1 MVIKYRPDIDGLR
14 AVAVLAVLF
23 FHAGLPFFEG
33 GYVGVDIFFVIS
45 GYLITSIILREI
57 NQGKFSIL
65 QFYERRFRRILP
77 PLIVVV
83 FLTLIAGLYLLPSDG
98 ILGLGYSAI
107 TTALMSSN
115 MLFYFE
121 SGYFGGAAEM
131 KPLLHT
137 WSLAVE
143 EQFYIFFPLIL
154 IFISKR
160 PKAHYL
166 RYFLI
171 LGFLSLVACILLTQ
185 LKPSAAFYWIP
196 TRTWELLIGSL
207 LALQVFPTLSKSSSE
222 ALSFTG
228 AALIF
233 AAIFTYDAQT
243 PFPGYTALL
252 PTIGTAL
259 IIYTGGNQTPWVN
272 RLLSLKPVV
281 FIGLISYSLYLWHWP
296 IIVYTK
302 IWNISHL
309 DYLTISLM
317 LLIIMALSIL
327 SWKFIEGPMRQKK
340 ILAHQKPLLTASLIV
355 MSLMVVFGWGLVREG
370 SQSQT
375 KDPLWKKW
383 NSCQKVSQRLRN
395 QQGLCSIGASQGEP
409 EFLLWG
415 DSHAKALASGV
426 NLSAQN
432 SGVKGYIAT
441 RSACPPLSSIGRP
454 GQAACPHF
462 NQSVLNFLAES
473 PQIHTVILGG
483 RWALSAQGTRY
494 KQEYGQ
500 PVQLMDL
507 EPQSAAQN
515 FNGVQAQ
522 TLFEKGLIRSLK
534 KLHELGK
541 KVIIVS
547 GIPEVGLD
555 VPHALNIAHLR
566 GLNIDQVIA
575 PSWEE
580 YQLRQQEVSEFL
592 QKLETH
598 PGITIIHP
606 STKLCNQ
613 YSCQIEAETQALYR
627 DDDHLSTWGSLWISS
642 IYDEVWRG
650 FKPQ

>member
-14 AVAVLAVLF
+14 AIAVLAVLF

-57 NQGKFSIL
+57 DQERFSIL

-143 EQFYIFFPLIL
+143 EQFYIFFPLVL

-160 PKAHYL
+160 NKAHYL

-171 LGFLSLVACILLTQ
+171 LGFLSLIACILLTQ

-207 LALQVFPTLSKSSSE
+207 LALKVFPELSKSSSE
-222 ALSFTG
+222 AVSLTG
-228 AALIF
+228 AGLVL

-243 PFPGYTALL
+243 PFPGYTAIL
-252 PTIGTAL
+252 PTLGTAL
-259 IIYTGGNQTPWVN
+259 IIYAGGGQTPWVN
-272 RLLSLKPVV
+272 RFLSVKPVV

-302 IWNISHL
+302 IWNISHP

-317 LLIIMALSIL
+317 LLIIMGVSIL
-327 SWKFIEGPMRQKK
+327 SWKFIEGPMRQKRF
-340 ILAHQKPLLTASLIV
+340 LAQQKPLLTASLIV

-426 NLSAQN
+426 NLSAQEA
-432 SGVKGYIAT
+432 GVQGSIAT
-441 RSACPPLSSIGRP
+441 RSACPPLTSIGRP
-454 GQAACPHF
+454 GKGACPQF

-473 PQIHTVILGG
+473 PHIHTVILGG

-500 PVQLMDL
+500 PVQLIDL
-507 EPQSAAQN
+507 KSEQAVES
-515 FNGVQAQ
+515 FNEIQAQ
-522 TLFEKGLIRSLK
+522 TLFEKGFIRTLK

-555 VPHALNIAHLR
+555 VPHALNSAYLR
-566 GLNIDQVIA
+566 GLNVDQSIA

-580 YQLRQQEVSEFL
+580 YQLRQKEVSSFL
-592 QKLETH
+592 QQVSAQ
-598 PGITIIHP
+598 PGVKVIHP
-606 STKLCNQ
+606 ASKLCQQN
-613 YSCQIEAETQALYR
+613 SCQVEAEGQALYR
-627 DDDHLSTWGSLWISS
+627 DDDHLSTWGSLWIAS
-642 IYDEVWRG
+642 IYDEVWES
-650 FKPQ
+650 FKLQ

>member
-14 AVAVLAVLF
+14 AIAVLAVLF

-57 NQGKFSIL
+57 DQERFSIL

-154 IFISKR
+154 IFISR
-160 PKAHYL
+160 RNKAHYL

-171 LGFLSLVACILLTQ
+171 LGVLSLVACILLTQ

-207 LALQVFPTLSKSSSE
+207 LALKVFPELSKSSSE
-222 ALSFTG
+222 AVSLTG
-228 AALIF
+228 AGLVL

-243 PFPGYTALL
+243 PFPGYTAIL
-252 PTIGTAL
+252 PTLGTGL
-259 IIYTGGNQTPWVN
+259 IIYAGGSQTPWVN
-272 RLLSLKPVV
+272 RFLSVKPVV

-317 LLIIMALSIL
+317 LLIIMGVSIV

-340 ILAHQKPLLTASLIV
+340 FLAHQKPLLTTSLIV
-355 MSLMVVFGWGLVREG
+355 MSLMVVFGWGLVKEG
-370 SQSQT
+370 SQT

-395 QQGLCSIGASQGEP
+395 QQGLCHIGAPQGEP

-426 NLSAQN
+426 NLSAQEA
-432 SGVKGYIAT
+432 GVQGSIAT
-441 RSACPPLSSIGRP
+441 RSACPPLTSVGRP
-454 GQAACPHF
+454 GKAACPQF

-473 PQIHTVILGG
+473 PQIHTVILSG

-500 PVQLMDL
+500 PVQLTDL
-507 EPQSAAQN
+507 KPEQAVES
-515 FNGVQAQ
+515 FNEIQAQ
-522 TLFEKGLIRSLK
+522 TLFEKGFIRTLK

-547 GIPEVGLD
+547 GVPEVGLD
-555 VPHALNIAHLR
+555 VPHALNSAHLR
-566 GLNIDQVIA
+566 GLNVDQTIA

-580 YQLRQQEVSEFL
+580 YQLRQKEVSSFL
-592 QKLETH
+592 QKVSTQ
-598 PGITIIHP
+598 PGVKVIHP
-606 STKLCNQ
+606 ASKLCQQN
-613 YSCQIEAETQALYR
+613 SCQVEAEGQALYR
-627 DDDHLSTWGSLWISS
+627 DDDHLSTWGSLWIAS
-642 IYDEVWRG
+642 IYDEVWKG
-650 FKPQ
+650 FKPR

>member
-14 AVAVLAVLF
+14 AIAVLAVLF

-57 NQGKFSIL
+57 DQERFSIL

-115 MLFYFE
+115 ILFYFE

-143 EQFYIFFPLIL
+143 EQFYIFFPLVL

-160 PKAHYL
+160 NKAHYL

-171 LGFLSLVACILLTQ
+171 LGFLSLIACIFLTQ

-207 LALQVFPTLSKSSSE
+207 LALKVFPQLSKSSSE
-222 ALSFTG
+222 AVSLTG
-228 AALIF
+228 AGLVL

-243 PFPGYTALL
+243 PFPGYTAIL
-252 PTIGTAL
+252 PTLGTAL
-259 IIYTGGNQTPWVN
+259 IIYAGGSQTPWLN
-272 RLLSLKPVV
+272 RFLSVKPVV

-302 IWNISHL
+302 IWNITHL

-317 LLIIMALSIL
+317 LLIIMGASIL

-340 ILAHQKPLLTASLIV
+340 FLAHQKPLLTASLIV
-355 MSLMVVFGWGLVREG
+355 MSLMVAFGWGLVREG

-395 QQGLCSIGASQGEP
+395 QQGLCHIGAPQGEP

-426 NLSAQN
+426 NLSAQEA
-432 SGVKGYIAT
+432 GVQGSIAT
-441 RSACPPLSSIGRP
+441 RSACPPLTSVGRP
-454 GQAACPHF
+454 GKAACPQF

-473 PQIHTVILGG
+473 PQIHTVILSG

-500 PVQLMDL
+500 PVQLTDL
-507 EPQSAAQN
+507 KPEQAVES
-515 FNGVQAQ
+515 FNEIQAQ
-522 TLFEKGLIRSLK
+522 TLFEKGFIRTLK

-547 GIPEVGLD
+547 GVPEVGLD
-555 VPHALNIAHLR
+555 VPHALNSAHLR
-566 GLNIDQVIA
+566 GLNVDQTIA

-580 YQLRQQEVSEFL
+580 YQLRQKEVSSFL
-592 QKLETH
+592 QKVSTQ
-598 PGITIIHP
+598 PGVKVIHP
-606 STKLCNQ
+606 ASKLCQQN
-613 YSCQIEAETQALYR
+613 SCQVEAEGQALYR
-627 DDDHLSTWGSLWISS
+627 DDDHLSTWGSLWIAS
-642 IYDEVWRG
+642 IYDEVWKG
-650 FKPQ
+650 FKPR